1 MRDMVGNFYVWY
13 KVMANRIWHECIFIG
28 RKSRK
33 ILQEIILGEKIQA
46 DVFVRQLDFLEFISE
61 EDYKEIIDAIYH
73 LAEHS
78 SSIDFPSFPTYDN
91 LVKDIL
97 TSYTSEITNENALII
112 DGEDIVLLKI

>member
-1 MRDMVGNFYVWY
+1 MNNFLDIANDSLKYYFHSLFRLGY
-13 KVMANRIWHECIFIG
+13 KNYEETY
-28 RKSRK
+28 K
-33 ILQEIILGEKIQA
+33 ILVLTFLIDLL
-46 DVFVRQLDFLEFISE
+46 DLDFLEFISE

-78 SSIDFPSFPTYDN
+78 SSIGFPSFPTYDN